1 MRRILVAVGLLICA
15 AVYVAWPLHTA
26 WSIREAI
33 KSGDS
38 AYLARH
44 FEWAPVKA
52 TLKASMAAL
61 VLDPIDASLEGKPQ
75 RQGLWASFKAYYGR
89 NAVDGIVELYATP
102 TGLPKLFSY
111 GRADSVDAPGHQ
123 DADEGLSLTQRMAN
137 AWSQVERA
145 EFISPTRFEID
156 MRDNFE
162 TDRLYCGVLVLKDWR
177 WKVIELRVRKS
188 ASEQQELRLTNASLN
203 ERATQQ
209 PCQNEPT
216 FPR

>member
-1 MRRILVAVGLLICA
+1 MRRILVAIGLLICA

-52 TLKASMAAL
+52 TLKASMADL
-61 VLDPIDASLEGKPQ
+61 VLGPIDASLEGKPK

-89 NAVDGIVELYATP
+89 NVVDRLVELYATP
-102 TGLPKLFSY
+102 TGLPTLFSY
-111 GRADSVDAPGHQ
+111 GRTVSVDVLGRQHP
-123 DADEGLSLTQRMAN
+123 DEGLSLPQRMAD
-137 AWSQVERA
+137 AWSRAERA
-145 EFISPTRFEID
+145 SFISPTRFEIE
-156 MRDNFE
+156 MRDKFE
-162 TDRLYCGVLVLKDWR
+162 PDRLYCGALVLKDWR
-177 WKVIELRVRKS
+177 WKVIELRVRKRP
-188 ASEQQELRLTNASLN
+188 SEQHAIRLTNASSN
-203 ERATQQ
+203 ERAAKH
-209 PCQNEPT
+209 PCQIDPT

>member
-52 TLKASMAAL
+52 TLKESMADL
-61 VLDPIDASLEGKPQ
+61 VLEPIDASLEDKPQ
-75 RQGLWASFKAYYGR
+75 RQGLWARFKAYYGR

-111 GRADSVDAPGHQ
+111 GRTVNVDALGRQ
-123 DADEGLSLTQRMAN
+123 DADEGLSLTQRMAD

-145 EFISPTRFEID
+145 AFTSPTRFEID
-156 MRDNFE
+156 MRDRFE
-162 TDRLYCGVLVLKDWR
+162 PDRLYCGVLVLKDWR

-188 ASEQQELRLTNASLN
+188 PSAQPELRLTKASLN
-203 ERATQQ
+203 QQATQH
-209 PCQNEPT
+209 PCQNQPT